1 MTPRGYTFIELLVV
15 IVVIGVLATMGYL
28 RLAGSKDKA
37 AVAAMTSDLR
47 AIAEEQEAFYFQN
60 RLYSATLDSLNPRP
74 SPGDSIVIHE
84 ATPSGW
90 SGSVSNTR
98 TPKKCYI
105 VVGNATP
112 VGSAASDGVINCS

>member
-1 MTPRGYTFIELLVV
+1 MTRRGYTFIELLVV
-15 IVVIGVLATMGYL
+15 IVVLGILASMGYL
-28 RLAGSKDKA
+28 RLQASKDKA

-60 RLYSATLDSLNPRP
+60 RFYSATLDSLNARP
-74 SPGDSIVIHE
+74 SPGDSLMIHE

-105 VVGNATP
+105 VVGDAAP
-112 VGSAASDGVINCS
+112 VGSAATDGVINCS

>member
-1 MTPRGYTFIELLVV
+1 MTRRGYTFIELLVV
-15 IVVIGVLATMGYL
+15 IVVLGILASMGYL
-28 RLAGSKDKA
+28 RLQASKDKA

-60 RLYSATLDSLNPRP
+60 RFYSATLDSLNPRP
-74 SPGDSIVIHE
+74 SPGDSLVIHE

-90 SGSVSNTR
+90 SGSVSNSR

-105 VVGNATP
+105 VVGDAAP
-112 VGSAASDGVINCS
+112 VGSASTDGVINCS